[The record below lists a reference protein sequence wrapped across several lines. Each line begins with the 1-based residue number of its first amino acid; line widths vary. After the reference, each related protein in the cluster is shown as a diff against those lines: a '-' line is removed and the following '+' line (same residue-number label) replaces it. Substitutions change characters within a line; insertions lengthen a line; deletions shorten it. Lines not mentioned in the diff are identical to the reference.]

1 MVKKG
6 KTQAEA
12 EAGINLLITLVGF
25 VDRATLTLGTR
36 EGLTDA
42 QLRLKLKL

>member
-6 KTQAEA
+6 KSQAEA
-12 EAGINLLITLVGF
+12 EAGIDMLITLVGF
-25 VDRATLTLGTR
+25 VDQAKLSLGTR